1 MIQRFLEC
9 GVMPVSTGMEEG
21 GSGEEGPDGGH
32 VRERAHMASY
42 TSSLRPQRERDKAR
56 EREKGAS
63 RSAEIRRA
71 VESVLHSSH
80 ST

>member
-1 MIQRFLEC
+1 MIQRFLER
-9 GVMPVSTGMEEG
+9 GVLPVSNGMEEG
-21 GSGEEGPDGGH
+21 GSGQEGPDGGD
-32 VRERAHMASY
+32 ERGRMPSY
-42 TSSLRPQRERDKAR
+42 TSSLRPQRDRDKAR
-56 EREKGAS
+56 EREKGVS

>member
-9 GVMPVSTGMEEG
+9 GVMPVLTGMQEG
-21 GSGEEGPDGGH
+21 GSWEEGPDGGD
-32 VRERAHMASY
+32 VRERARMASY

-56 EREKGAS
+56 EREKGVS

-71 VESVLHSSH
+71 VESVVHLSH